1 MSSKELLSHEF
12 IRQTYETS
20 DKYFEWCYGITQDPV
35 YKDYM
40 LVMDYAREGNLYDHI
55 KDKTMINL
63 DWIKVIEDCFELA
76 KMLNGLHN
84 RNLVHGNLHGG
95 NVLATIEGF
104 AVTDMGLGHPA
115 DKVPFAKIYGVLPF
129 VSPEVICGGRYTMAA
144 DIYSFGIIMWMLASM
159 QLPYADRAHDL
170 ELAKHIING
179 LRPTIDIFIPDLFLS
194 LMKRCWSDNVKNRP
208 TSNELL
214 KLLSEWRYAL
224 NNFDYTDDDFQEHL
238 IISQIEEVDDVYM
251 DTNIVREH
259 NIHEKAVFTSQL
271 IDFCSLRQHHQQNES
286 PIDNLLKSHLNI
298 IPYEQFDEVKL
309 ISHGGYSSMY
319 SAIWTKKIKVSLK
332 MFRDFPDVNYEFLS
346 SLNSCLNLRHYE
358 RGPQYYGITRDP
370 ITHNFM
376 IVMQYFE
383 RGDLYNQTFLD
394 WREKILSLL
403 KISLKL
409 KEIHDLGLVH
419 KNLHGGNL
427 FPIDY
432 DEYEWIITD
441 TGITKST
448 YYHLYGVLPYMAPE
462 VLQYNKYT
470 HSSDI
475 YSLSMIMYIV
485 LTGFKPFH
493 TKSHDIKLATKVIVQ
508 HRRPK
513 FYFPENYIPNDY
525 LKLLKQ
531 CWSHSPSL
539 RPDINQIINLLEDWL
554 TQLDHRSST
563 RITQQFSKCETSGRT
578 NPADIYYCE
587 DDSYCS
593 RDFTGW
599 KNKLYFL

>member
-1 MSSKELLSHEF
+1 MWLRGPLYSYDVLSEDYTRSGPQMIALKSLDNSKN
-12 IRQTYETS
+12 ITPQYCRMTYETS

-319 SAIWTKKIKVSLK
+319 SAIWTKKIK
-332 MFRDFPDVNYEFLS
+332 
-346 SLNSCLNLRHYE
+346 
-358 RGPQYYGITRDP
+358 
-370 ITHNFM
+370 
-376 IVMQYFE
+376 
-383 RGDLYNQTFLD
+383 
-394 WREKILSLL
+394 
-403 KISLKL
+403 L